1 MPALAWSE
9 LYAHPLKRGH
19 RFPMEKYNALPEQL
33 ISRGIVR
40 EGDLFEP
47 YPLEWERIKAVHSTD
62 YTEAL
67 RRCSLPDAMV
77 RRIGFPLSQRLVLRE
92 RVIANG
98 SVLAA
103 RIAEKEGVAF
113 NAAGGTHHAFTDR
126 GEGFCL
132 LNDLALAAADALERG
147 SSRVLIADLDVH
159 QGNGTAAIFQDK
171 AQVFTFSMHA
181 AGTFPLVKTRSDL
194 DIALPDHCEGMVY
207 LEELKTALDR
217 LFPAFAPQLVLFN
230 AGVDVLEGDKTGR
243 LSLKPDDCRLRDR
256 LVFEACRRWNT
267 PVAVAMGGGYH
278 PDINRIL
285 DAHTATFEEAA
296 ICQR

>member
-19 RFPMEKYNALPEQL
+19 RFPMEKYNALPERL
-33 ISRGIVR
+33 IARGIIR
-40 EGDLFEP
+40 QADLFEP
-47 YPLEWERIKAVHSTD
+47 YPLDWNRI
-62 YTEAL
+62 TEIHTQEYADAL

-77 RRIGFPLSQRLVLRE
+77 RRIGFPQSQRLVLRE
-92 RVIANG
+92 RMIANG

-113 NAAGGTHHAFTDR
+113 NAAGGTHHAFADR

-132 LNDLALAAADALERG
+132 LNDLALAAADALQRG
-147 SSRVLIADLDVH
+147 KSRVLIVDLDVH
-159 QGNGTAAIFQDK
+159 QGNGTAEIFAGNPK
-171 AQVFTFSMHA
+171 VFTFSMHA

-194 DIALPDHCEGMVY
+194 DIALPDQCSGSDY
-207 LEELKTALDR
+207 LEKLHASLQQ
-217 LFPAFAPQLVLFN
+217 LFHSFDPQLVLFN

-243 LSLKPDDCRLRDR
+243 LSLKPDECRQRDR

-285 DAHTATFEEAA
+285 DAHTATFEEAN
-296 ICQR
+296 ICLR